1 MAVSE
6 QLKRLVEQMPDPDNR
21 GMFTENIDKEKID
34 KTIAA
39 IAAGRKENVLGLIE
53 MLGPP
58 GSEEDARPHFALHCV
73 VNHALIA
80 RDETLRKESCE
91 AIASQ
96 LGNEN
101 LLPENRAYLCQELQ
115 WAGRDESCAALGEV
129 LLDERVS
136 DAAATALAAIG
147 GERAASQLRAAAAT
161 AQGKA
166 RLNLI
171 DALADL
177 GEPQSAELFRS
188 ALKDEQREVR
198 IAAAA
203 GLAKLGQE
211 GDAQPLLKA
220 AESASGW
227 ERTQLTR
234 SCLVLAEKLA
244 ASGNKGAAKRIY
256 QRLEETRTA
265 DPEEHIR
272 EAARRGL
279 AAIR

>member
-6 QLKRLVEQMPDPDNR
+6 QLKRLVEQMPEPDNR
-21 GMFTENIDKEKID
+21 GMYTENIDKEKIE
-34 KTIAA
+34 KAVAA
-39 IAAGRKENVLGLIE
+39 IAAGGKESVLGLIE
-53 MLGPP
+53 TLAAP
-58 GSEEDARPHFALHCV
+58 GSAEDARRHYALHCV
-73 VNHALIA
+73 INYALIA
-80 RDETLRKESCE
+80 RDERMRKEFCE

-96 LGNEN
+96 LDNEN
-101 LLPENRAYLCQELQ
+101 LLAENRAYLCQELQ
-115 WAGRDESCAALGEV
+115 WAGRDESCPALGKV
-129 LLDERVS
+129 LLDEHVS

-147 GERAASQLRAAAAT
+147 GERAASQLRAAAAK

-177 GEPQSAELFRS
+177 AEPQSGNLFRG
-188 ALKDEQREVR
+188 ALEDNDREVR

-203 GLAKLGQE
+203 GLSKLGQAD
-211 GDAQPLLKA
+211 DAERLLKA

-227 ERTQLTR
+227 ERTQLTN

-244 ASGNKGAAKRIY
+244 ASGKKDAAKRIY
-256 QRLEETRTA
+256 QRLQETRTA
-265 DPEEHIR
+265 DPEQHIR

-279 AAIR
+279 AAIS